1 MEWKN
6 ISDEET
12 HTLGL
17 VSQKSVVRY
26 VEMLQHWS
34 TTMVMGRT
42 STHTSS
48 TQSTCFPVIDQ
59 QYDRQNCRKTF
70 FEHPRRCVQAK
81 WHWQCKVMITNQ
93 SWRETG
99 LILFVSAWSLLLD
112 LQLVDTIQFLDRTL
126 RGKYSECSVLVL
138 CSVGPVNPTI
148 SPKVGALHKKIT
160 TDKLTFL
167 NVKLSF
173 PWLVICQK
181 LVSRVQVDNYIGRLL
196 DRTS

>member
-59 QYDRQNCRKTF
+59 QYDRQNCRETF

-93 SWRETG
+93 SWYYSISRSYVKGEIFGVFRASVMQRRPGKPYYKSKSRSTP
-99 LILFVSAWSLLLD
+99 
-112 LQLVDTIQFLDRTL
+112 QENYHRQVD
-126 RGKYSECSVLVL
+126 
-138 CSVGPVNPTI
+138 I
-148 SPKVGALHKKIT
+148 S
-160 TDKLTFL
+160 